1 MRLISAW
8 SPHRL
13 PISSVGTGLVPFEGR
28 LIIMEEILSVE
39 FLATSDSVQAVEE
52 VEFQRWEQ
60 LGPSLFLFSSVS
72 VLASSKS

>member
-1 MRLISAW
+1 
-8 SPHRL
+8 
-13 PISSVGTGLVPFEGR
+13 
-28 LIIMEEILSVE
+28 MEEILSVE